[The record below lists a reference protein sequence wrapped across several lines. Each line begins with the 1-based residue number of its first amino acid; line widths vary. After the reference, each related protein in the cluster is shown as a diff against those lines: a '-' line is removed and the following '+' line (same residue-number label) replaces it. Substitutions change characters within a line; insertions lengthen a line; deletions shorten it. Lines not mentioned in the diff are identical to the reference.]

1 MGDTRERVLKELVA
15 TESSYHHDLQVVV
28 DVFIQPLQNDN
39 RLTASEISEGVCVWN
54 VGHDASCA
62 NR

>member
-28 DVFIQPLQNDN
+28 DGRV
-39 RLTASEISEGVCVWN
+39 RASDTPTEIVHLLGF
-54 VGHDASCA
+54 
-62 NR
+62 